1 MALRAGPTRHKSRG
15 REERAAGEIVNGV
28 LRDLSG
34 PALVRAIEQNGQE
47 FVVALARAA
56 GAEER
61 DDGKVR
67 WVIGGIPIDYLDY
80 TNCVVRAELLPGDAD
95 GVILESLER
104 FRAQGAP
111 GSWYVGPSMRPQDLG
126 ERLLKHGFSYGGS
139 EIGMAADL
147 SALSKRVP
155 VLEDLT
161 IERVR
166 GEEDLAA
173 WSWTLA
179 RGFGGT
185 PGEAEWVC
193 EMYRRLGLLGDDG
206 PWRHYLGRLG
216 GEPVATSTLFLG
228 AGVAGIYLVYT
239 AEGARRRGIGAAM
252 SLAPLVEAREM
263 GYRVGVLEA
272 SEMGYPVYR
281 RLGFREYCK
290 SRIYE

>member
-1 MALRAGPTRHKSRG
+1 LS
-15 REERAAGEIVNGV
+15 EERVAGELVNGV
-28 LRDLSG
+28 LRYLAGS
-34 PALVRAIEQNGQE
+34 ALVRAIEENGQE

-61 DDGKVR
+61 NDRKIR
-67 WVIGGIPIDYLDY
+67 WVIGGITVSYLDY
-80 TNCVVRAELLPGDAD
+80 TNCVVRADLLPEDAD
-95 GVILESLER
+95 DLILESLER
-104 FRAQGAP
+104 FQAQGAM
-111 GSWYVGPSMRPQDLG
+111 GSWYVGPSMRPENLG
-126 ERLLKHGFSYGGS
+126 GRLLKHGFSYGGT

-147 SALSKRVP
+147 SALPERVP
-155 VLEDLT
+155 LLEDLT

-166 GEEDLAA
+166 GGGDLAA

-193 EMYRRLGLLGDDG
+193 EMYRRLGMGDDG
-206 PWRHYLGRLG
+206 PWRHYLGRLN

-239 AEGARRRGIGAAM
+239 TEGVRRRGIGAAM
-252 SLAPLVEAREM
+252 SLAPLLEAREKD
-263 GYRVGVLEA
+263 YRVGVLEA
-272 SEMGYPVYR
+272 SDMGYPVYR

-290 SRIYE
+290 SRIYEWHPSGG